1 MIRNLRTYPKAE
13 LRKSEQPA
21 ITISNLTKR
30 FGTIT
35 AVDGLNLEVGWG
47 EIFGLLGPNG
57 AGKTTTVNILSTLL
71 APNEGHALVG
81 GHDVVKEPKKVWDII
96 GLCPQQP
103 AFYQFL
109 TGRENIE
116 LFGQLHSMPKQ
127 LLKERTD
134 FLIKKIGLEEDA
146 SRRAGQYSGGMVRR
160 VSTIMALIHDP
171 KVALLDEPTVA
182 MDPVSRRAVWEFIRE
197 LRSQDKCVIL
207 TTHYMEEAAELCDR
221 VGIIDQGKLID
232 LGPPKELVEKYGV
245 VNLEDVFVQ
254 RTGRKLREVV

>member
-1 MIRNLRTYPKAE
+1 MRTYPKAE

-71 APNEGHALVG
+71 APDEGHALVG

>member
-1 MIRNLRTYPKAE
+1 MRTYPKAE
-13 LRKSEQPA
+13 LQKSEEPA

-134 FLIKKIGLEEDA
+134 FLLKKIGLEEDA